1 MTTMTKPRDPPPR
14 PAPRRAPTAA
24 PAAPDD
30 SRFIVHPLPSAYPKH
45 GPPTPEDLAE
55 LAAWEREGGIGV
67 LPRLLWPKIDH
78 IITEDDEPVDNIF
91 SEKQQRLLTESLY
104 ISWAG
109 PGEGRP
115 FLATASVGLFI
126 TVEFSPLVPDVM
138 LAVDVRTHAFD
149 LWAKEHRSFFMW
161 HHGKAPE
168 IVIEVVSNREGAE
181 NTRKRVRYAELG
193 VSYYVIFDPLDQL
206 GEGILHVF
214 QLQGRT
220 YVELPSR
227 WFAEAQIGLTLW
239 QGDYEGVTAT
249 WLRWRDAQGNLIPTG
264 AERARAE
271 HQRAEAERQRA
282 EAERQRAETARQ
294 RAEAERQRAEAERQR
309 AEAERQRAE
318 TAEQQAALARDR
330 SERLLA
336 QLRALGIEPTNGD

>member
-1 MTTMTKPRDPPPR
+1 MLGWLILSLS
-14 PAPRRAPTAA
+14 PTCYA
-24 PAAPDD
+24 
-30 SRFIVHPLPSAYPKH
+30 H
-45 GPPTPEDLAE
+45 
-55 LAAWEREGGIGV
+55 
-67 LPRLLWPKIDH
+67 
-78 IITEDDEPVDNIF
+78 
-91 SEKQQRLLTESLY
+91 ESLY

-115 FLATASVGLFI
+115 FLAAANVGLI
-126 TVEFSPLVPDVM
+126 LSEEFTPLVPDVM
-138 LAVDVRTHAFD
+138 LVVGVRTHAFD
-149 LWAKEHRSFFMW
+149 LWAKEHRSYFIW
-161 HHGKAPE
+161 SYGKTPE
-168 IVIEVVSNREGAE
+168 IVIEVVSNREGGE

-206 GEGILHVF
+206 GKGVLHVF

-239 QGDYEGVTAT
+239 QGDYEGVNTT
-249 WLRWRDAQGNLIPTG
+249 WLRWCDGKGNLIPTG

-282 EAERQRAETARQ
+282 EAERQRAEA
-294 RAEAERQRAEAERQR
+294 
-309 AEAERQRAE
+309 
-318 TAEQQAALARDR
+318 AEQQAALARDR

>member
-1 MTTMTKPRDPPPR
+1 MTKPRDPPPR

-104 ISWAG
+104 TSWAG

-115 FLATASVGLFI
+115 FLAAANVGLF
-126 TVEFSPLVPDVM
+126 FSPNQPPLVPDVM
-138 LAVDVRTHAFD
+138 LAVDVRTHAYD
-149 LWAKEHRSFFMW
+149 LWANEHRSYFIW
-161 HHGKAPE
+161 EYGKTPE

-181 NTRKRVRYAELG
+181 NTRKRARYAQWG
-193 VSYYVIFDPLDQL
+193 VSYYVIFDPFNQL
-206 GEGILHVF
+206 GEGVLHVL
-214 QLQGRT
+214 QLQGHT
-220 YVELPSR
+220 YVELPSH
-227 WFAEAQIGLTLW
+227 WFAEAHIGLTLW
-239 QGDYEGVTAT
+239 QGDYEGVNTT
-249 WLRWRDAQGNLIPTG
+249 WLRWCDGEGNLIPTG

-271 HQRAEAERQRA
+271 HQRAEAERQRS
-282 EAERQRAETARQ
+282 ETARQ